1 MSQDS
6 YSGRTLRST
15 DSIDRPLA
23 YRRSVGGQARD
34 RYAHNHAPQSN
45 LGLSA
50 IDTFDRSL
58 FTWDPAHIRRP
69 ERSLSTAR
77 VTTFDPSWRVGFG
90 DPPGAALPSSTQRG
104 RLATGRRRPRWEVV
118 GAERA
123 LRFRRLHVGVS
134 EPITASFGNHSATEI
149 LGPWCRR
156 RTPRGARGCDW
167 HSVHASLRR
176 TAVSRRCA
184 RKDEVCV
191 VDGGALGSVDR
202 GRVVHAQMAR
212 LDVLG
217 RESLPVTGVSMFE
230 VELLFRAG
238 KDGPAV
244 AVAHPLRIVRSV
256 REAAGVGPG
265 RSRDI
270 SQQEISAT
278 ARCRRRAARSFG
290 HTIDNEELTRPSRTN
305 PGERSS
311 GDCDVLT
318 GARPARTTV
327 HPIVSATRSTPYSV
341 RPGAPM
347 SRGDRPDAFTR
358 A

>member
-1 MSQDS
+1 M
-6 YSGRTLRST
+6 RIITHRRAIWACPRST
-15 DSIDRPLA
+15 HSIGRCSLGTQLIFAGRNAHFPLLGSQPSTRVGAWDSEIRQALLCRPRRSGGVWQPADGDLGGKLSAPSERCGSGAFTLECPNRSRRPLA
-23 YRRSVGGQARD
+23 TTRQPRSSG
-34 RYAHNHAPQSN
+34 
-45 LGLSA
+45 
-50 IDTFDRSL
+50 
-58 FTWDPAHIRRP
+58 
-69 ERSLSTAR
+69 
-77 VTTFDPSWRVGFG
+77 
-90 DPPGAALPSSTQRG
+90 RG
-104 RLATGRRRPRWEVV
+104 V
-118 GAERA
+118 
-123 LRFRRLHVGVS
+123 
-134 EPITASFGNHSATEI
+134 
-149 LGPWCRR
+149 RR